1 MEKVRIRDLAK
12 DLGMETSKEII
23 AFLEKIGARGKSAS
37 SNLEGDLIERV
48 KGHFKKPAPS
58 PLPPPTTVLTRSDG
72 VMERRSQKVILRRG
86 APVPPPTV
94 VLDKLEEASMEETA
108 AAEAAPQPLEAIPP
122 AVAEEIAPVEAHAA
136 EVAEVEADPQMLI
149 QPQPQ
154 AQIQEQDHN
163 VVSGTPE
170 AAPEPV
176 SQPVPQPEEQQPAGE
191 QPVRVV
197 EGSEVAPKP
206 DEARKEKEKKWKKN
220 KPHEKKV
227 QKGVLKQN
235 IIKEVLGEPEAE
247 GKKSEVAA
255 PPVVDVEASN
265 VRHFQPPNRH
275 GKRKGKPVKEK
286 KPPSTLPPRPSKR
299 LLKIE
304 EVVTVGELAHR
315 MGIKAADVIK
325 KLIEMGMPST
335 LNQLLDADTA
345 GILAQEYGF
354 EVENISPEMES
365 LIDQEEDKEEDLLP
379 RSPVITIMG
388 HVDHGK
394 TTLLDAVRE
403 SKVTETEAGG
413 ITQHIGAYEV
423 EHGGRRLVVLDT
435 PGHEAFTAMRARGA
449 SVTDIVVLVVG
460 ADDGVMPQTIEAI
473 DHAKAANVPIVVA
486 VNKID
491 KPGAQPD
498 RIRQQLS
505 DHGLI
510 PEEWGGT
517 TLYANVSA
525 KKRVGI
531 SELLELVLLQADVL
545 ELKSNPKKFAR
556 GTVIES
562 RLEKGRGPVATVLV
576 LGGTLRVGDAIVT
589 GSHYGRVRALI
600 NCKGKRLDEAIPGTP
615 VEIQGLI
622 GLPEAGNKFAVLKD
636 ERTARQ
642 IALHRVEKD
651 RERVISRPRISLEDL
666 HRKIDAGEMKDLNIV
681 IKSDVQGSMEALQF
695 SLAKLGTDKVKVK
708 VIHAGVGGISESDV
722 MLASAS
728 SAVVIGFN
736 VRPETKGVEL
746 AEREGIDI
754 RLYSIIYDVVDD
766 IKKAMEGLLDPTL
779 KEVVQGRAEVR
790 NTFHISKIGTIAGC
804 GVISGKITRNSNA
817 RLLRDNVVI
826 YDGKLSSLKRFK
838 DDVREVAEGY
848 ECGLGI
854 ENYNDIQVGD
864 QIEAYIIEK
873 IAGTL

>member
-1 MEKVRIRDLAK
+1 MDKVRIRDLAK
-12 DLGMETSKEII
+12 DLGMETSREIL

-48 KGHFKKPAPS
+48 KGHFKKPAP
-58 PLPPPTTVLTRSDG
+58 PPPPPQTTVLTRSDG
-72 VMERRSQKVILRRG
+72 VLERRSQKVILRRG
-86 APVPPPTV
+86 APAPPPSAEKPEEAPVAEAPAVEATSPAVSAAAASSAETAESRAAELPAGVPPEAPLAETPPT
-94 VLDKLEEASMEETA
+94 EAL
-108 AAEAAPQPLEAIPP
+108 AAEAP
-122 AVAEEIAPVEAHAA
+122 AE
-136 EVAEVEADPQMLI
+136 
-149 QPQPQ
+149 
-154 AQIQEQDHN
+154 
-163 VVSGTPE
+163 
-170 AAPEPV
+170 
-176 SQPVPQPEEQQPAGE
+176 GE
-191 QPVRVV
+191 STVRVV
-197 EGSEVAPKP
+197 EKPVTAPKP
-206 DEARKEKEKKWKKN
+206 EDARKEKEKKWKKN

-227 QKGVLKQN
+227 QKGVLKQT
-235 IIKEVLGEPEAE
+235 IIKEVLEEPEAE
-247 GKKSEVAA
+247 AKKAEGAA
-255 PPVVDVEASN
+255 PVAEAEPAVV
-265 VRHFQPPNRH
+265 RQFQPTRLQ
-275 GKRKGKPVKEK
+275 KRRGGRPIKEK
-286 KPPSTLPPRPSKR
+286 KAPSTLPPKASKR

-304 EVVTVGELAHR
+304 EVITVGDLAHR
-315 MGIKAADVIK
+315 MGVKAADVIK

-345 GILAQEYGF
+345 SLLAQEYGF
-354 EVENISPEMES
+354 EVENVAPEMES
-365 LIDQEEDKEEDLLP
+365 LIDQEVDKEEDLLP
-379 RSPVITIMG
+379 RAPVVTIMG

-394 TTLLDAVRE
+394 TTLLDAIRE
-403 SKVTETEAGG
+403 SKVTESEAGG

-423 EHGGRRLVVLDT
+423 EHNNRRLVILDT

-473 DHAKAANVPIVVA
+473 DHAKAAGVPIVVA

-517 TLYANVSA
+517 TLFANVSA
-525 KKRVGI
+525 KRRVGI
-531 SELLELVLLQADVL
+531 NELLELVLLQADIL
-545 ELKSNPKKFAR
+545 ELKSNPTKFAR
-556 GTVIES
+556 GTVLES

-576 LGGTLRVGDAIVT
+576 LDGTLKVGDAIVT

-600 NCKGKRLDEAIPGTP
+600 NFKGKRLDEAPPGTP
-615 VEIQGLI
+615 AEIQGLT
-622 GLPEAGNKFAVLKD
+622 GLPDAGQKFAVLKD

-642 IALHRVEKD
+642 IALHRSEKE
-651 RERVISRPRISLEDL
+651 REQVVVRPRMSLEDL
-666 HRKIDAGEMKDLNIV
+666 HAKIDAGEVKDLNIV

-695 SLAKLGTDKVKVK
+695 SLGKLATDKVKVK
-708 VIHAGVGGISESDV
+708 VIHSGVGGISESDV

-728 SAVVIGFN
+728 SAVIIGFN
-736 VRPETKGVEL
+736 VRPEAKGAEL
-746 AEREGIDI
+746 AEREGVDI

-766 IKKAMEGLLDPTL
+766 VKKAMEGLLEPTL
-779 KEVVQGRAEVR
+779 KEVVLGRAEVR

-804 GVISGKITRNSNA
+804 GVINGKITRSANV
-817 RLLRDNVVI
+817 RLLRDNVVV

-838 DDVREVAEGY
+838 DDVREVLEGY

-864 QIEAYIIEK
+864 QVEAYTIEK
-873 IAGTL
+873 IAGTLA

>member
-1 MEKVRIRDLAK
+1 
-12 DLGMETSKEII
+12 METSKEIL
-23 AFLEKIGARGKSAS
+23 AFLEKIGAKGKSAS

-48 KGHFKKPAPS
+48 KGHFKKPAP
-58 PLPPPTTVLTRSDG
+58 PPAPPQTTVLTRSDG
-72 VMERRSQKVILRRG
+72 VLERRSLKVILRRG
-86 APVPPPTV
+86 APTPPPV
-94 VLDKLEEASMEETA
+94 VEKPGEAPAAEPPRVEEAPPSPPVEEVA
-108 AAEAAPQPLEAIPP
+108 ALPAAEAEAP
-122 AVAEEIAPVEAHAA
+122 A
-136 EVAEVEADPQMLI
+136 EVPAEAPAEA
-149 QPQPQ
+149 
-154 AQIQEQDHN
+154 
-163 VVSGTPE
+163 
-170 AAPEPV
+170 EP
-176 SQPVPQPEEQQPAGE
+176 A
-191 QPVRVV
+191 VRVV
-197 EGSEVAPKP
+197 EKPVTAPKP
-206 DEARKEKEKKWKKN
+206 EDARKEKEKKWKKS

-227 QKGVLKQN
+227 QKGVLKQT
-235 IIKEVLGEPEAE
+235 IIKEVLEEPEAE
-247 GKKSEVAA
+247 QKKAEGAA
-255 PPVVDVEASN
+255 PAAEPAI
-265 VRHFQPPNRH
+265 VRQFQPVRVAK
-275 GKRKGKPVKEK
+275 KRGRLVKEK
-286 KPPSTLPPRPSKR
+286 KAPSTLPPKASKR

-304 EVVTVGELAHR
+304 EVVTVGDLAHR

-354 EVENISPEMES
+354 EVENVAPEMES
-365 LIDQEEDKEEDLLP
+365 LIDQEVDKEEDLLP
-379 RSPVITIMG
+379 RPPVVTIMG

-394 TTLLDAVRE
+394 TTLLDAIRE

-423 EHGGRRLVVLDT
+423 EHNERRMVILDT

-449 SVTDIVVLVVG
+449 SVTDIVILVVG

-473 DHAKAANVPIVVA
+473 DHAKAAGVPIVVA

-505 DHGLI
+505 DHGLL

-517 TLYANVSA
+517 TLFANVSA

-531 SELLELVLLQADVL
+531 NELLELVLLQADVL

-556 GTVIES
+556 GTVLES

-576 LGGTLRVGDAIVT
+576 LDGTLKVGDAIVT

-600 NCKGKRLDEAIPGTP
+600 NYKGKRLDEAPPGTP
-615 VEIQGLI
+615 VEIQGLT
-622 GLPEAGNKFAVLKD
+622 GLPDAGHKFAVLKD

-642 IALHRVEKD
+642 IALHRSEKE
-651 RERVISRPRISLEDL
+651 RERVVTRPRMSLEDL
-666 HRKIDAGEMKDLNIV
+666 HRKIDAGEVKDLNIV

-695 SLAKLGTDKVKVK
+695 SLGRLATDKVKVK
-708 VIHAGVGGISESDV
+708 VIHSGVGGISESDV

-728 SAVVIGFN
+728 SAVIIGFN
-736 VRPETKGVEL
+736 VRPEAKGADL
-746 AEREGIDI
+746 AEREGVDI

-766 IKKAMEGLLDPTL
+766 VRKAMEGLLEPTL

-804 GVISGKITRNSNA
+804 GVIAGKITRNSNV
-817 RLLRDNVVI
+817 RLLRDNVVVF
-826 YDGKLSSLKRFK
+826 DGKLSSLKRFK
-838 DDVREVAEGY
+838 DDVREVLEGY

-864 QIEAYIIEK
+864 HIEAYTIEK
-873 IAGTL
+873 IAGTLV